1 VLTKSKGV
9 LIASAL
15 ALAGAGG
22 SVAVIR
28 AASSGP
34 ENVAS
39 AALPVPIGSAA
50 TARVPAGAGSPD
62 GAGTSGATGAASI
75 TGHTAA
81 GGNG

>member
-1 VLTKSKGV
+1 MLTKSKGV

-22 SVAVIR
+22 SVAIIR

-50 TARVPAGAGSPD
+50 TARVPTGAGSAD
-62 GAGTSGATGAASI
+62 GAGTSGATGTGTTAGDNGRAAS
-75 TGHTAA
+75 G
-81 GGNG
+81 